1 MTENQEI
8 KPESASDTKFIL
20 TITLKL
26 LVISAI
32 TALLLAG
39 VNALT
44 APTIAA
50 NNELEKKN
58 AIAAI
63 FPTADDIQ
71 KADVT
76 ADGVD
81 SIYMVF
87 TNGDLLGY
95 AASVAPTGFGGAMD
109 IMVGVGS
116 DGSVIGIKIVS
127 HSETPGLGS
136 RVDSD
141 SFLGQYKGLA
151 GELTVGKDVDAIT
164 GSTIS
169 SKAVTKGVNSALA
182 AFGSIF
188 SENDAIGGLE

>member
-1 MTENQEI
+1 MTENQEK
-8 KPESASDTKFIL
+8 KPENGMDTKFIL

-26 LVISAI
+26 LLISAV

-58 AIAAI
+58 AISAI
-63 FPTADDIQ
+63 FPDADDIRQ
-71 KADVT
+71 ADVA
-76 ADGVD
+76 ADGVE
-81 SIYMVF
+81 SIYLVM
-87 TNGDLLGY
+87 TDGDLIGY

-109 IMVGVGS
+109 IMVGVGA
-116 DGSVIGIKIVS
+116 DGSVVGIKIVS

-136 RVDSD
+136 RVNSD
-141 SFLGQYKGLA
+141 SFLSQYKGL
-151 GELTVGKDVDAIT
+151 GGVLTVGRDVDAIT

-182 AFGSIF
+182 AYGSIF
-188 SENDAIGGLE
+188 TENGAIGGLE